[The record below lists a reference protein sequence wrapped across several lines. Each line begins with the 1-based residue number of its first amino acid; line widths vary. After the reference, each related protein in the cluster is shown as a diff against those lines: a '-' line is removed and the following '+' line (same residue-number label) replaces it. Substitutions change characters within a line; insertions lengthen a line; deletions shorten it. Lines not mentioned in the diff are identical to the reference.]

1 MLSDRNQRMTELVA
15 EPAPVSIEDRIDR
28 VVEARW
34 RLITTVFWVG
44 AAIALI
50 VQKWHAIHWF
60 SLSDTDDNMRFDQVR
75 DWLAGQGWY
84 DLRQHRLD
92 PPIGFSIH
100 WSRLVDL
107 PLAGLILILNPLLG
121 APLGYRWACAIAP
134 MLPMLLAFWMMA
146 IVIRRLVSANSYPL
160 ALAILL
166 CGGDALAM
174 WTPLRID
181 HHGWQLALLMM
192 TVAGLTEPNMRRSG
206 VMIAISSALSLA
218 IGLEMLPYVAFAGAA
233 VALHWAWDR
242 AETERMRVY
251 GATMAVATTLCFLVF
266 ASNDNWLAVCDALSP
281 VWLTTVGGASLLL
294 TAISFAPSDNRW
306 VRLAL
311 VVGAGAI
318 AGGLYVGLFP
328 QCFGH
333 RLEGLPPEAEKLW
346 LSHVSEARPGY
357 LHPIST
363 IIPMAA
369 LPIAGTIGS
378 IVAVW
383 RRRGTRAG
391 ADWLPRHAVRDA
403 RDRADAVA
411 DPDRPERAD
420 ARGAGRHLHR
430 ALGLHAAA
438 RKRLGAGA
446 RDRPGGGLPRRLGA
460 GRLDA
465 ARARCRRAIPIS
477 SSATSGRSRP
487 AGRRLPQ
494 PAKTTPGG
502 KPKPDL
508 TKLANRRCPTI
519 PALAPIGRLPAAT
532 FFTFIDSGPRADHA
546 DASQRGRRSLS
557 SQRAGDSRHRA
568 CLPRHAR
575 SGACDHRGAPCAN
588 ICWSARTCPEATIYQ
603 SRGAGGLLRQAG
615 ERLHPGV
622 AGGGNRCRRIRRTSS
637 GRWWGSADAVR
648 TLRART
654 KGIGCEQARFRRT
667 TP

>member
-121 APLGYRWACAIAP
+121 TQLGYRWACAIAP
-134 MLPMLLAFWMMA
+134 MLPMLLAFLMMA
-146 IVIRRLVSANSYPL
+146 IVIRRLVSAKSYPL
-160 ALAILL
+160 ALVILF

-206 VMIAISSALSLA
+206 AMIAISSALSLA

-266 ASNDNWLAVCDALSP
+266 ASNDNWFAVCDALSP

-391 ADWLPRHAVRDA
+391 ADWLPVTLFAMLATGLMAWQIRTGPSAQMLAVPGATYIA
-403 RDRADAVA
+403 RWGFTRLRESGSMLVRVIGPVAAFIVASGLIASMTLDRL
-411 DPDRPERAD
+411 P
-420 ARGAGRHLHR
+420 ARYTDLKLGDVWAIATGRQ
-430 ALGLHAAA
+430 
-438 RKRLGAGA
+438 
-446 RDRPGGGLPRRLGA
+446 
-460 GRLDA
+460 
-465 ARARCRRAIPIS
+465 
-477 SSATSGRSRP
+477 
-487 AGRRLPQ
+487 RLPQ

-508 TKLANRRCPTI
+508 TKRANSLCPTI

-532 FFTFIDSGPRADHA
+532 FFTFIDSGPRLITLTHHMAVGGPYHRNAQAILDIEHA
-546 DASQRGRRSLS
+546 FRGTPD
-557 SQRAGDSRHRA
+557 QA
-568 CLPRHAR
+568 HAIIV
-575 SGACDHRGAPCAN
+575 GHHAQYLLL
-588 ICWSARTCPEATIYQ
+588 CPHMSEGTIYQ
-603 SRGAGGLLRQAG
+603 SEAPAGFYAKIESGFTPAWLSRQSLPKDSPYQLWKVVG
-615 ERLHPGV
+615 
-622 AGGGNRCRRIRRTSS
+622 
-637 GRWWGSADAVR
+637 
-648 TLRART
+648 
-654 KGIGCEQARFRRT
+654 
-667 TP
+667 